1 MKLEV
6 LFSPAGFVPHEAAGR
21 AVFVIDVLRATT
33 TICAALHHG
42 ARAVVPVSTA
52 EEATRLAQTLGP
64 EDVVLAGERGSEPI
78 PGFALGNSP
87 LEMVDSAVR
96 GKTLVM
102 TTTNG
107 TSALLAAQA
116 ASETY
121 VASAVN
127 LAVAGAKAHELW
139 AERKDLVILCAGRES
154 RFALEDAYAA
164 GRLAFEALGRRRTR
178 KGLNDA
184 ALVAVD
190 LVRRYGT
197 SWERPFA
204 LSVAGRQ
211 LTRLGMANDVAD
223 AGRENAYPVL
233 PRFHERRI
241 TVVAGA
247 AGVTAQ

>member
-33 TICAALHHG
+33 TICAALHNG

-64 EDVVLAGERGSEPI
+64 EDVVLAGERGSERI

-87 LEMVDSAVR
+87 LEMAESAVR

-107 TSALLAAQA
+107 TAALLAAQGA
-116 ASETY
+116 RETY
-121 VASAVN
+121 VASAAN

-139 AERKDLVILCAGRES
+139 TERKDLIILCAGRES

-164 GRLAFEALGRRRTR
+164 GRLAYEALGRRRTR

-190 LVRRYGT
+190 LVRRYGM
-197 SWERPFA
+197 SWERPFT
-204 LSVAGRQ
+204 LCLAGRH

-233 PRFHERRI
+233 PLFHERRI
-241 TVVAGA
+241 TAVPGPSGVPA
-247 AGVTAQ
+247 A

>member
-42 ARAVVPVSTA
+42 ARAVVPVSSA

-64 EDVVLAGERGSEPI
+64 EDVVLAGERGSERI

-87 LEMVDSAVR
+87 LEMVESAVR

-107 TSALLAAQA
+107 TAALLAAQA

-121 VASAVN
+121 VAAAAN
-127 LAVAGAKAHELW
+127 LALAGARAHELW
-139 AERKDLVILCAGRES
+139 RERKDLIILCAGRES

-164 GRLAFEALGRRRTR
+164 GRLAYEALGRRRTR

-190 LVRRYGT
+190 LVRRYGM
-197 SWERPFA
+197 SWERP
-204 LSVAGRQ
+204 LTRCLAGR
-211 LTRLGMANDVAD
+211 LLARHGMAGDVAD

-233 PRFHERRI
+233 PLFHERRI
-241 TVVAGA
+241 TAVSA
-247 AGVTAQ
+247 AGVTAP

>member
-33 TICAALHHG
+33 TICAALHNG

-64 EDVVLAGERGSEPI
+64 EDVVLAGERGSERI

-87 LEMVDSAVR
+87 LEMAESAVR

-107 TSALLAAQA
+107 TAALLAAQGA
-116 ASETY
+116 RETY
-121 VASAVN
+121 VASAAN

-139 AERKDLVILCAGRES
+139 TERKDLVILCAGRES

-164 GRLAFEALGRRRTR
+164 GRLAYEALGRRRTR

-190 LVRRYGT
+190 LVRRYGM

-204 LSVAGRQ
+204 LCVAGRH

-233 PRFHERRI
+233 PLFHERRI
-241 TVVAGA
+241 TAVPGPTGVPA
-247 AGVTAQ
+247 A

>member
-1 MKLEV
+1 
-6 LFSPAGFVPHEAAGR
+6 
-21 AVFVIDVLRATT
+21 
-33 TICAALHHG
+33 
-42 ARAVVPVSTA
+42 
-52 EEATRLAQTLGP
+52 
-64 EDVVLAGERGSEPI
+64 
-78 PGFALGNSP
+78 
-87 LEMVDSAVR
+87 VR

-107 TSALLAAQA
+107 TAALLAAQGA
-116 ASETY
+116 RETY
-121 VASAVN
+121 VASAAN

-139 AERKDLVILCAGRES
+139 RERKDLVILCAGRES

-164 GRLAFEALGRRRTR
+164 GRLAYEALGRRRTR

-190 LVRRYGT
+190 LVRRYGM

-204 LSVAGRQ
+204 LCVAGRH

-233 PRFHERRI
+233 PLFHERRI
-241 TVVAGA
+241 TAVPGP
-247 AGVTAQ
+247 AGVTAA

>member
-6 LFSPAGFVPHEAAGR
+6 VFSPASLGPHEAAGR

-33 TICAALHHG
+33 TICAALHNG

-64 EDVVLAGERGSEPI
+64 EDVVLAGERGSERI

-87 LEMVDSAVR
+87 LEMVETAVR

-107 TSALLAAQA
+107 TRALLAAQG

-121 VASAVN
+121 VAAGVN
-127 LAVAGAKAHELW
+127 LAAAAARAHELLK
-139 AERKDLVILCAGRES
+139 ERRDLLVLCAGREN

-164 GRLAFEALGRRRTR
+164 GRLVFEALGRRRTR

-184 ALVAVD
+184 AIVAVD
-190 LVRRYGT
+190 LVRRYGEG
-197 SWERPFA
+197 WDRPFT
-204 LSVAGRQ
+204 LSAAGRQ
-211 LTRLGMANDVAD
+211 LARLGMGNDVVD
-223 AGRENAYPVL
+223 AARENAYPVL
-233 PRFHERRI
+233 PLFHDRRI
-241 TVVAGA
+241 TTVPGT
-247 AGVTAQ
+247 AGVTAP